1 MIYYP
6 QEVEEQ
12 LYAVIN
18 AAKLHTKVSEESI
31 HDVFGD
37 FLFKKWLNGDE
48 GDEDL
53 EEVSSQLLKQAMA
66 LDTVNNLLNKGYM
79 DSIECDGKEVVFL
92 TAKGKKHFNAENLQD
107 INLNTLAI

>member
-1 MIYYP
+1 
-6 QEVEEQ
+6 
-12 LYAVIN
+12 
-18 AAKLHTKVSEESI
+18 
-31 HDVFGD
+31 
-37 FLFKKWLNGDE
+37 
-48 GDEDL
+48 
-53 EEVSSQLLKQAMA
+53 MA